1 MRQRR
6 WLELVKDYDCEIL
19 YHPGKTN
26 CVADALSR
34 KPTAT
39 VMFLWKMPEMLQKEI
54 QKLDMEV
61 IVGQLSTLTLQ
72 PMVFGGIKGAQ
83 ELDPQ
88 LLKWKE
94 QVLEGKNVEFTLYV
108 QEIVRLHGVPKSI
121 VSDRDARF
129 TSKFWKSVQRAMG
142 TSLRFST
149 TFHPQ
154 KDGQSERTIQI
165 LEDMLRACVLDFKG
179 TWNRYLP
186 LIEFSYNNSYQATIG
201 MAPYEALYGRR
212 CRSPVHWYETG
223 ESEITA
229 PEFVEDTTQAVKKIQ
244 TRMKS
249 AQS

>member
-19 YHPGKTN
+19 YHPGKAN

-34 KPTAT
+34 KSTAT
-39 VMFLWKMPEMLQKEI
+39 VMSIRLMPEMLQKDI
-54 QKLDMEV
+54 QELDME
-61 IVGQLSTLTLQ
+61 IISGQLSTLTLQ
-72 PMVFGGIKGAQ
+72 PTIFDGIKGTQ
-83 ELDPQ
+83 ELDPH
-88 LLKWKE
+88 LLMLKE
-94 QVLEGKNVEFTLYV
+94 RVLEGKEAGFTDLYV

-129 TSKFWKSVQRAMG
+129 TSKFWRSVQRAMG
-142 TSLRFST
+142 TTLNFST
-149 TFHPQ
+149 AFHPQ
-154 KDGQSERTIQI
+154 TDGQSERTIQI

-201 MAPYEALYGRR
+201 MAPYEALYGRK

-223 ESEITA
+223 ETE
-229 PEFVEDTTQAVKKIQ
+229 VTTQNLLKIRLRQ
-244 TRMKS
+244 
-249 AQS
+249 

>member
-19 YHPGKTN
+19 YHPGKAN

-34 KPTAT
+34 KSTAT
-39 VMFLWKMPEMLQKEI
+39 VMSIRLMPEMLQKDI
-54 QKLDMEV
+54 QELDME
-61 IVGQLSTLTLQ
+61 IISGQLSTLTLQ
-72 PMVFGGIKGAQ
+72 PTIFDGIKGTQ
-83 ELDPQ
+83 ELDPH
-88 LLKWKE
+88 LLMLKE
-94 QVLEGKNVEFTLYV
+94 RVLEGKEAGFSTTFSLEQLANLYV

-129 TSKFWKSVQRAMG
+129 TSKFWRSVQRAMG
-142 TSLRFST
+142 TTLNFST
-149 TFHPQ
+149 AFHPQ
-154 KDGQSERTIQI
+154 TDGQSERTIQI

-201 MAPYEALYGRR
+201 MAPYEALYGRK

-223 ESEITA
+223 ETEVTT
-229 PEFVEDTTQAVKKIQ
+229 PEFVEDTT
-244 TRMKS
+244 
-249 AQS
+249 